1 MSRKIFIFSRGSC
14 RHVAFWNADRLVAY
28 GVIDPSH
35 PDRTGAVYFGRV
47 KRVEP
52 SLGAAFVE
60 FIPGEDGLLPLS
72 GANRPTEGS
81 SLLVQLRRDRRG
93 AKAARL
99 GDAIT
104 LIERDLRL
112 RVGRPGVETYPQMT
126 RSPRMEEA
134 RGAVAGLLAPEHG
147 ALLRPSIL
155 EASASEIEA
164 QIDRL
169 LKEWRLL
176 SAATM
181 QGPPQLVRPAED
193 ALDQA
198 LRDFPDADVVCANRT
213 TAQAVAARA
222 TARGYGV
229 PRTTVLPESHWLPS
243 ASELSEAVA
252 DALAEHVELPA
263 GGSLL
268 FEPGQTLVA
277 IDVNSGDGSAR
288 GGTSPDRSR
297 LALNRSAAAEIAL
310 QIRLRNL
317 SGPIVIDFVTMR
329 RRSDQGA
336 VVDVLRSA
344 CCADTQ
350 PCEILPM
357 SRFGLVE
364 MVRQSGG
371 STLAEQLRGEP

>member
-1 MSRKIFIFSRGSC
+1 MSRKIFIFSRGSR
-14 RHVAFWNADRLVAY
+14 RHVAFWSADRLVAY
-28 GVIDPSH
+28 GVVDPSH
-35 PDRTGAVYFGRV
+35 PDRTGAVFLGRV

-72 GANRPTEGS
+72 GVHGLTEGS

-93 AKAARL
+93 TKAARL

-112 RVGRPGVETYPQMT
+112 RVGRPGIETYPQMT
-126 RSPRMEEA
+126 RSSRMEA
-134 RGAVAGLLAPEHG
+134 ACRVVAGLLAPEHG

-155 EASASEIEA
+155 EASASQIEA
-164 QIDRL
+164 QVDRL
-169 LKEWRLL
+169 LKEWRSL
-176 SAATM
+176 SASTLK
-181 QGPPQLVRPAED
+181 GPPQLVRAAED
-193 ALDQA
+193 AVDQA
-198 LRDFPDADVVCANRT
+198 LRDFPNVDIVCADRT
-213 TAQAVAARA
+213 TAQAIAARA
-222 TARGYGV
+222 AARGYGV
-229 PRTTVLPESHWLPS
+229 PRTSVLSESHWLPS
-243 ASELSEAVA
+243 AVELSEALA
-252 DALAEHVELPA
+252 DARGEHVELSG

-288 GGTSPDRSR
+288 GNTSSDRAR
-297 LALNRSAAAEIAL
+297 LALNRSAAEEIAL
-310 QIRLRNL
+310 QIRLRSL
-317 SGPIVIDFVTMR
+317 SGPIVIDFVTLR

-336 VVDVLRSA
+336 VVDALRSA
-344 CCADTQ
+344 CCADPQ

-371 STLAEQLRGEP
+371 WTLAEQLRGEP